1 VTFDELNLKKPYLN
15 ALADLDYVYPTPI
28 QEKAFPV
35 VMSGQNM
42 VGIAQTGTG
51 KTFAYLLPLLS
62 NLSYSEQREPRILI
76 LAPTRV
82 LVVQIV
88 NEVKKLAK
96 YTSTRVVGVYGD
108 ANINTQKQEVYNGV
122 DVLVATPGRL
132 IDITLSG
139 VLRLKQ
145 IQKLVIDEVDEMLS
159 LGLRTQLHNVIELLP
174 TKRQTLMF
182 SATYSPDIEAFMNE
196 YVPNPKK
203 VKVDEHG
210 TPIEKIVQQAY
221 MVPNFTTKTSLLEML
236 LSNDTDLEKVLVFVA
251 TKKQADRLFE
261 QVTKFLPDNVGVI
274 HSNKAH
280 NTRLSALR
288 NFQEGTYR
296 VLISTDIVARGMDI
310 IDVSHV
316 VNFDMP
322 DVASDYIHR
331 IGRTGRA
338 KKDGV
343 AISFVNQVEQQF
355 FVEIEDLMSMNIP
368 VISLPEGLKISNIF
382 SDDEKPKKPVDKNYL
397 KIKTPKSTQGAFHE
411 KKEKN
416 KKVNIGGPKKRNEYN
431 EKARKA
437 GSSKKPN
444 RLRF

>member
-1 VTFDELNLKKPYLN
+1 MTFDELKLKKPFLN

-35 VMSGQNM
+35 VISGQNM

-62 NLSYSEQREPRILI
+62 NLSFSEQREPRILI

-88 NEVKKLAK
+88 NEIKKITK
-96 YTSTRVVGVYGD
+96 YTHTRAVGVYGD
-108 ANINTQKQEVYNGV
+108 SNINTQKQEVYDGV

-159 LGLRTQLHNVIELLP
+159 LGLRTQLNNVIELLP
-174 TKRQTLMF
+174 QKRQTLMF
-182 SATYSPDIEAFMNE
+182 SATYSPDIEVFMNE
-196 YVPNPKK
+196 HVPNPKI
-203 VKVDEHG
+203 VKVNEHG

-221 MVPNFTTKTSLLEML
+221 MVPNFTTKANLLELL
-236 LSNDTDLEKVLVFVA
+236 LSNDTEMEKVLVFVG

-261 QVTKFLPDNVGVI
+261 QVSKFLPENVGVI

-280 NTRLSALR
+280 NTRLSALKG
-288 NFQEGTYR
+288 FQDGVYR

-338 KKDGV
+338 KKDGI
-343 AISFVNQVEQQF
+343 AISFVNQMEQQYF
-355 FVEIEDLMSMNIP
+355 SEIEDLMSMSIP
-368 VISLPEGLKISNIF
+368 VIPIPKGVEISNVF
-382 SDDEKPKKPVDKNYL
+382 SEDEKPQRPSDKSYL
-397 KIKTPKSTQGAFHE
+397 KIKTPKPSKGAFHE